1 MNSPTP
7 APDKPVHVATI
18 VASTRPGRFGP
29 VIGNWFAREVAAR
42 PAFTNDVIDLA
53 EVDVEA
59 TAPRSQQPAAAA
71 LLARIEAADAIVI
84 VVPEY
89 NHSYPA
95 SIKHV
100 IDLAGGQWQG
110 KPVGFVS
117 YGGISGGLRATEHLR
132 PVVATLGAAGVRNTL
147 SFHNANRQFDDTG
160 QPVDPE
166 GLGVAVK
173 AFLDEL
179 TWWAE
184 GLRNARAA
192 RPFPG

>member
-1 MNSPTP
+1 MNRSSTP
-7 APDKPVHVATI
+7 HKPVHVATI

-29 VIGNWFAREVAAR
+29 VIANWFAGHVETR
-42 PAFTNDVIDLA
+42 PEFTHDVIDLA
-53 EVDVEA
+53 EVDVA
-59 TAPRSQQPAAAA
+59 KAAPRGHDPTVAA

-95 SIKHV
+95 SIKQV
-100 IDLAGGQWQG
+100 IDLSSTQWQG
-110 KPVGFVS
+110 KVVGFVS

-147 SFHNANRQFDDTG
+147 SFHNANRQFDDDG

-166 GLGVAVK
+166 GVGVAVK

-184 GLRNARAA
+184 GLRDARAA
-192 RPFPG
+192 HPFPG